1 MIKVEHGTVQ
11 MQCPPKEM
19 MQLINDANL
28 TAHEASLVLTGA
40 DLSALFY
47 GLVDRYS
54 LDDAM
59 LLWTEA
65 VEAYKELIL
74 LKGE

>member
-11 MQCPPKEM
+11 MQSPYEDM

-28 TAHEASLVLTGA
+28 TSHEASLVLTGA
-40 DLSALFY
+40 DLAMLFH

-54 LDDAM
+54 LDEAM

-65 VEAYKELIL
+65 IEAYKQLIL